1 MKDVIALSEK
11 KTRKPRTSAEVKRYG
26 HAEGTDRSANFNVVE
41 YAVRD
46 MFKGKSIS
54 AAAKATAKKF
64 SGFEN
69 WVFGPGV
76 TTIDPK
82 ALETALWDRMAE
94 HAVNTLPSYKAGK
107 EHWVLGGTLQFY
119 RQKPTAR
126 TRLKALIIEKLG
138 RDPFTSDDGT

>member
-54 AAAKATAKKF
+54 AA
-64 SGFEN
+64 
-69 WVFGPGV
+69 V
-76 TTIDPK
+76 TRFYVYRSEDK
-82 ALETALWDRMAE
+82 ND
-94 HAVNTLPSYKAGK
+94 AGK
-107 EHWVLGGTLQFY
+107 W
-119 RQKPTAR
+119 
-126 TRLKALIIEKLG
+126 LKVEGYGKTPGERKTDAIRRSGLV
-138 RDPFTSDDGT
+138 